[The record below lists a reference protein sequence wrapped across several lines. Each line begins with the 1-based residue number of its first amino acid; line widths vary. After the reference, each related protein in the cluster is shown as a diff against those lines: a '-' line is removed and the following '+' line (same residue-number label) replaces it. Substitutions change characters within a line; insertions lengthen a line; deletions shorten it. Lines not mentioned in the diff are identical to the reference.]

1 MLFLIVLTGDTLRR
15 KAPFFFDFR
24 FLGELVAKNT
34 FLCRF
39 LCDWIYSKDFFR
51 VKKSCFVEIGNL
63 EFCLEDMVEGYFITV
78 KLVLAY
84 DKVLS

>member
-24 FLGELVAKNT
+24 FLGELVAIDT

-51 VKKSCFVEIGNL
+51 VKKLCFDELGNL
-63 EFCLEDMVEGYFITV
+63 EFCLEDMVEGYLTTV